1 MKSTT
6 ALQNS
11 RNSLLNNLFSKA
23 FKKTLKPRPK
33 LTGSE
38 WSDQYRFVAPGT
50 SPEPGRWRTSRVPYM
65 KEPLDMATS
74 HSVEKVVIMAA
85 SQVAKSEL
93 LMNVM
98 GYYMDQEP
106 SSIMMVQPTVENAE
120 AFSKE
125 RIDPTIQATPVL
137 KEKMSVAPSEDKGR
151 SRKSSSTIRMKHF
164 TGGYLAMVGSNS
176 PSGLASR
183 PIRVLLCDE
192 IDRFGSTQEG
202 DPLKLAVQR
211 TTNFSN
217 KKIVFVS
224 TPTTEQRADGPTI
237 YEEFMKSDQRG
248 FFVTCPHCGK
258 QFEMEWG
265 NVHWSN
271 DEQGDL
277 VEDSIR
283 MECPH
288 CNQKVRGNGKPD
300 PYLLESGVWIP
311 KNPEARTIGYHL
323 TSLCS
328 PWVELRDLV
337 EEWVDANHKKDK
349 KGLQEFINLKL
360 GEPWH
365 EDEADLNLWEKLA
378 QRREFY
384 PEAGLPKEI
393 LMLTC
398 GVDVQQNR
406 LEATVFGWGADFE
419 SWGIC
424 HRVFFGDT
432 KQNEVWSQLDVL
444 LIENFH
450 LQDGRELRIACTLVD
465 SGDGSM
471 TDTVYQYTKARE
483 KSRVFSSKGSSVA
496 NKDLIGPPSQNN
508 RYRAFLFVVGV
519 DAGKRLLFNRLKV
532 NDFGPAY
539 VHYPMARDSGF
550 TEEYFKQLT
559 AEVFERKFEKGR
571 VKEGWKK
578 LRERNEALDCAVYA
592 TAAIEIVRPA
602 FNQLCA
608 QGANTAVIQ
617 SKPVKTRKYSKG
629 VI

>member
-1 MKSTT
+1 M
-6 ALQNS
+6 
-11 RNSLLNNLFSKA
+11 NLFFAVLNKI
-23 FKKTLKPRPK
+23 LKPRPK
-33 LTGSE
+33 LTGSA
-38 WSDQYRFVAPGT
+38 WADQYRFVAPGT
-50 SPEPGRWRTSRVPYM
+50 SPEPGKWRTIRVPYM
-65 KEPLDMATS
+65 REPLDMATS

-137 KEKMSVAPSEDKGR
+137 KEKMSVASTDEKGR
-151 SRKSSSTIRMKHF
+151 SRKSGSTIRMKSF

-211 TTNFSN
+211 TQNFTNR
-217 KKIVFVS
+217 KIVFVS
-224 TPTTEQRADGPTI
+224 TPTTEIRGDGPTI
-237 YEEFMKSDQRG
+237 FAEFMKSDQREYM
-248 FFVTCPHCGK
+248 VKCPYCDER
-258 QFEMEWG
+258 FLMSWE
-265 NVHWSN
+265 NVHWERNS
-271 DEQGDL
+271 DGSL
-277 VEDSIR
+277 IEDSIR

-288 CNQKVRGNGKPD
+288 CKSKVRGSGKPD
-300 PYLLESGVWIP
+300 PYLLESGEWVP
-311 KNPEARTIGYHL
+311 KEPNSRIRGYHL

-349 KGLQEFINLKL
+349 EGLQEFINLKL

-365 EDEADLNLWEKLA
+365 EDEADLNFWEKLCN
-378 QRREFY
+378 RREYY
-384 PEAGLPKEI
+384 PQDGLPSLI
-393 LMLTC
+393 RMLTC
-398 GVDVQQNR
+398 GVDVQQDR
-406 LEATVFGWGADFE
+406 LECTVLGWGADFE

-432 KQNEVWSQLDVL
+432 KQNEVWSQLDCL
-444 LIENFH
+444 LMENFH
-450 LQDGRELRIACTLVD
+450 IQDGRDLKIACTFVD

-471 TDTVYQYTKARE
+471 TDTVYQYTKGRE
-483 KSRVFSSKGSSVA
+483 KGRVFAIKGAST
-496 NKDLIGPPSQNN
+496 IGKPLVGSPSQNN
-508 RYRAFLFVVGV
+508 RYRAHLFVLGV
-519 DAGKRLLFNRLKV
+519 DSGKRLLMNRLRV
-532 NDFGPAY
+532 NDIGPAY
-539 VHYPMARDSGF
+539 VHYPLARDCGF

-571 VKEGWKK
+571 MTERWKK

-592 TAAIEIVRPA
+592 TAAIELMRPA
-602 FNQLCA
+602 FMQLCQSETQITSA
-608 QGANTAVIQ
+608 QPLA
-617 SKPVKTRKYSKG
+617 RKRRVFSKG
-629 VI
+629 VV